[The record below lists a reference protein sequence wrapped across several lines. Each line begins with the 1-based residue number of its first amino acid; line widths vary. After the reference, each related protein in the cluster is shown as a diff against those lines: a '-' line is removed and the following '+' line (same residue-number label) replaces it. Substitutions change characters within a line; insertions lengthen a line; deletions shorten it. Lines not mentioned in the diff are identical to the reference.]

1 MMNPHTEQDAF
12 ANFADAR
19 RWVSWRNENR
29 NGKPTK
35 VPYCANGMAKSNDP
49 KTWMLRGEA
58 EAIARSKGHN
68 GIGIQL
74 GHLNSDE
81 LLIGL
86 DLDSCRD
93 PETGEIKEWARRAV
107 ETIGSYAEVSP
118 SQTGLKIFALADAD
132 VINAIRDSLT
142 PGGAVTWKG
151 GTGEHP
157 PCIDLYTA
165 RRYFTVTGLHFEGTP
180 NRPQHVSEA
189 QLRTLIDEIGPLLT
203 GKKDRKAAPEPNS
216 DHSEQRTSRTGW
228 DALVAWASS
237 GTSRD
242 HINALQLIAGGTY
255 AAQHD
260 KSHSGCEFAFAG
272 ACKAAGL
279 TEAQYV
285 EAMTEWA
292 ARGFGYGRAD
302 SRSIHDRQRA
312 WQRCW
317 ANGKTVQ
324 EWPDPEPL
332 DIDEGTPAEFPL
344 DALPLMMR
352 EAAADIVKATK
363 CPAAL
368 AGASVM
374 AASSFA
380 VQNHFDVAFKGGMER
395 PVSLMI
401 LTIAASGERKSTV
414 DSFALEG
421 VREYQKAKRREH
433 AAREKNII
441 EEKKAGIEPSPS
453 LPEPT
458 AILANATLQGIFRT
472 FHEGQPSLA
481 LFSDEGGEFLGGHS
495 MKAENRLGSMAG
507 LSKFWDGTDQSYKLR
522 GTAQK
527 SETLYARAPRLAVHL
542 QAQPV
547 AMMPFLSDPV
557 ARGQGILARMLMH
570 KPIST
575 IGTRFQSYEEWTK
588 PSRTVAIQSF
598 AMRIHEM
605 AARPYGLN
613 EEGGVRRQLIPLEST
628 ADLAL
633 WQYAEDIE
641 KQLAPHGDL
650 TGLSD
655 LVNKLPEQAARIAG
669 VFAAFDGAP
678 TVNRKTMVE
687 AIAVASYFLSETVR
701 LARLAPQEE
710 GLADA
715 MAIARWLKARGGRE
729 TNTNLNNGLPVHL
742 RRKKAREKPMRLL
755 EEAEWVR
762 KDGNS
767 WLLNPKIPAGWLS
780 AAKSE
785 EAA

>member
-1 MMNPHTEQDAF
+1 MINQHTDHDAF
-12 ANFADAR
+12 ANFAQAR
-19 RWVSWRNENR
+19 RWVSWRSENR
-29 NGKPTK
+29 NGKATK

-74 GHLNSDE
+74 GSLDE
-81 LLIGL
+81 DEHLIGL

-93 PETGEIKEWARRAV
+93 PATGEIKEWARRAV

-118 SQTGLKIFALADAD
+118 SQTGLKIFALASAS
-132 VINAIRDSLT
+132 VIDAIRASLT
-142 PGGAVTWKG
+142 PGGAITWKG

-165 RRYFTVTGLHFEGTP
+165 GRYFTVTGLHFDGTP
-180 NRPQHVSEA
+180 SRPQHVSEA
-189 QLRTLIDEIGPLLT
+189 QLRTLINEIGPLLT
-203 GKKDRKAAPEPNS
+203 GKKDRRPAS
-216 DHSEQRTSRTGW
+216 DEKDERSQRDPAQSGW
-228 DALVAWASS
+228 EALVAWASS
-237 GTSRD
+237 GNSRD
-242 HINALQLIAGGTY
+242 QINALQLIAGGTY
-255 AAQHD
+255 ATQHD

-272 ACKAAGL
+272 VCKAAGL
-279 TEAQYV
+279 TEAQYF

-292 ARGFGYGRAD
+292 ARGFGYGRGD

-312 WQRCW
+312 WHRCW

-352 EAAADIVKATK
+352 EAAADIIKATK

-433 AAREKNII
+433 AAREKNIL

-570 KPIST
+570 KPSST
-575 IGTRFQSYEEWTK
+575 IGKRFQTYEEWIK

-598 AMRIHEM
+598 ALRIHDM
-605 AARPYGLN
+605 AGRPYALSD
-613 EEGGVRRQLIPLEST
+613 EGGVRRTTIPLQPE

-633 WQYAEDIE
+633 WHYAEEIE
-641 KQLAPHGDL
+641 KHLAPAGDL
-650 TGLSD
+650 SGLSD

-669 VFAAFDGAP
+669 VFAAFDGQG
-678 TVNRKTMVE
+678 TVTRRTME
-687 AIAVASYFLSETVR
+687 DAIAVASYFLSETVR

-742 RRKKAREKPMRLL
+742 RRKKAREKPVRLL
-755 EEAEWVR
+755 EEAAWIR

-767 WLLNPKIPAGWLS
+767 WMLNPKIPANWLS
-780 AAKSE
+780 AAKADE
-785 EAA
+785 GA